1 MGGWVAGYQ
10 NRLGLQP
17 ALNRG
22 FATAAAAVDLCS
34 PPVCYMQGECVMYWK
49 VASVRALAEA
59 DGDMVYGTT
68 DPSVIA
74 RECWRRYNGS

>member
-1 MGGWVAGYQ
+1 MAGWRDTRVGWACSQ
-10 NRLGLQP
+10 RC
-17 ALNRG
+17 NRG
-22 FATAAAAVDLCS
+22 FATAAAVADLIS
-34 PPVCYMQGECVMYWK
+34 SRVCYTQGECVMYWK

-59 DGDMVYGTT
+59 DRDMVYGTT